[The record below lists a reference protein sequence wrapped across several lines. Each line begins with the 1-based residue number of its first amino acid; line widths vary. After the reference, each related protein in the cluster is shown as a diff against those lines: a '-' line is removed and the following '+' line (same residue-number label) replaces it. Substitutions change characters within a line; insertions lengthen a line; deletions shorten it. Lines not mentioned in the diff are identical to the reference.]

1 MSNAEVTNI
10 ADITETAR
18 AAANIEDAFN
28 RELGYEQSG

>member
-18 AAANIEDAFN
+18 VANIEDAFN
-28 RELGYEQSG
+28 MELGYEHSG